1 MPMPR
6 MSSFH
11 ESCGLQACYPAA
23 ARRLALQRA
32 VCVETCSGALQ
43 RAVLRFSVSSYVAG
57 ETGPDVVR
65 RTAHGKNMVRAIYH
79 IAPGLALDLHRSVC
93 GLSSQA
99 CHSLCAVLP

>member
-6 MSSFH
+6 MGSFH

-23 ARRLALQRA
+23 PRRLAACSLVLKRA
-32 VCVETCSGALQ
+32 LVRCR

-57 ETGPDVVR
+57 ETGPDVVS